1 MLCDLVVVAK
11 KQQQIM
17 ALTEDGAAA
26 AAKKERQERR
36 KRKRWGTKQP
46 EAAPS
51 SNHAAA
57 VTAAGNADATSS
69 SSGAPTTTVVVDP
82 AKAKILAMQESVR
95 ARLAAAHKAQQQN
108 NKRPAPESQNNK
120 SAKRAKVYEL
130 DLTVTAPS
138 YQKETQEASASAT
151 AAAAAASVARKKK
164 TKKPKPSNP
173 YLAHQQQEEEDS
185 DDAADFATNDDTA
198 AQDERLP
205 RASKPPRQHH
215 KQLVFVA
222 PGTYQELAELK
233 RERASKAA
241 AAGFLSGRKQGHTIQ
256 SVGATAADIYSGSGM
271 MDATSDAAEDPTAT
285 PRADAH
291 PDTTM
296 PLVMEWWDSTELLPS
311 KLKKQLAAA
320 ESRALTR
327 QTQQELAS
335 QLAATTAAAASK
347 NSSEDA
353 STVKEA
359 AKDIPK
365 GGADDSGDNIE
376 SLRSLC
382 WEQASL
388 SHSKTAALVQHI
400 VPVQPPNANAVPP
413 KQAVLHLTKKERKR
427 LRKQRR
433 QEKQRELQDLQA
445 AGLVPAPEP
454 RLTLQNFM
462 QVLGEQS
469 VLDPSQMEQRV
480 QEQMRARQRAHLERN
495 AAAKLTKEQRAA
507 KRAAKVQ
514 KDADSAANN
523 QAVTV
528 ALYFVLDMSHPY
540 HRSAVDLNAQQL
552 QLTGLV
558 LECYAGLGAC
568 LVVVEGGPKAIQKF
582 HRLMTVRLNWTG
594 PGEESD
600 DDDDD
605 DEPDGDDG
613 DDAKPQHKFNP
624 ANRCEP
630 VWQGLAVH
638 RLFHGFLFQAVDS
651 PAQARK
657 ILKAKGAEHYWD
669 QVVQHATG
677 QSDRFQLKLAAA
689 AGDDDDEE
697 KGEDNPFAA
706 AAENGEEDI
715 VMKDA

>member
-1 MLCDLVVVAK
+1 VA
-11 KQQQIM
+11 
-17 ALTEDGAAA
+17 A
-26 AAKKERQERR
+26 
-36 KRKRWGTKQP
+36 
-46 EAAPS
+46 
-51 SNHAAA
+51 
-57 VTAAGNADATSS
+57 
-69 SSGAPTTTVVVDP
+69 
-82 AKAKILAMQESVR
+82 ES
-95 ARLAAAHKAQQQN
+95 
-108 NKRPAPESQNNK
+108 
-120 SAKRAKVYEL
+120 
-130 DLTVTAPS
+130 
-138 YQKETQEASASAT
+138 
-151 AAAAAASVARKKK
+151 
-164 TKKPKPSNP
+164 
-173 YLAHQQQEEEDS
+173 
-185 DDAADFATNDDTA
+185 
-198 AQDERLP
+198 
-205 RASKPPRQHH
+205 
-215 KQLVFVA
+215 
-222 PGTYQELAELK
+222 
-233 RERASKAA
+233 
-241 AAGFLSGRKQGHTIQ
+241 
-256 SVGATAADIYSGSGM
+256 IYSGSSAL
-271 MDATSDAAEDPTAT
+271 MDSADAEDPTAT

-296 PLVMEWWDSTELLPS
+296 PLVMEWWDSAELLPS

-335 QLAATTAAAASK
+335 QLTATTVSK

-353 STVKEA
+353 STTEEA
-359 AKDIPK
+359 AKDTPK
-365 GGADDSGDNIE
+365 GGADDSGDDKNDNIE

-400 VPVQPPNANAVPP
+400 VPVQPPNANAAPP
-413 KQAVLHLTKKERKR
+413 PQAVLHLTKKERKR

-469 VLDPSQMEQRV
+469 VLDPSQMERRV

-495 AAAKLTKEQRAA
+495 AAGKLTKEQRAA

-514 KDADSAANN
+514 KDADRAANS

-600 DDDDD
+600 DDDD
-605 DEPDGDDG
+605 EQQNGEDGE
-613 DDAKPQHKFNP
+613 DAKPQHKFNP
-624 ANRCEP
+624 ENRCEP

-677 QSDRFQLKLAAA
+677 RSDRFQLKLAAA
-689 AGDDDDEE
+689 AGHDDDEE
-697 KGEDNPFAA
+697 KGEDNPFAT
-706 AAENGEEDI
+706 AAENEEEDI